1 MLASDGIGIA
11 QLVAK
16 DARGKSG
23 NARKKHGQNLSFRTC
38 GGFFMDGRAE
48 SMAGEIEFYGGQ
60 HA

>member
-48 SMAGEIEFYGGQ
+48 SMAGEIEFY
-60 HA
+60 